1 MKREAILIA
10 VCIAFF
16 VAVALQ
22 GVQFINAPENITTY
36 THKNH
41 LEGFNAV
48 TRATDCNCLPGYI
61 PGKENDAYICQ
72 SLDDPKKKRK
82 CY

>member
-1 MKREAILIA
+1 MKRQTILIA

-16 VAVALQ
+16 VGLALQ
-22 GVQFINAPENITTY
+22 ALQFMNAPESTPHIMEQKHN
-36 THKNH
+36 
-41 LEGFNAV
+41 EGFV

-61 PGKENDAYICQ
+61 PSKENDAYICQ
-72 SLDDPKKKRK
+72 SLEDPKKKRK

>member
-22 GVQFINAPENITTY
+22 GVQFMNAPENTKTY
-36 THKNH
+36 KN
-41 LEGFNAV
+41 LSEGFNAV

-61 PGKENDAYICQ
+61 PGKENDVYICQ
-72 SLDDPKKKRK
+72 HLEDPKKKRK